1 MIAALSWLNA
11 TKNIWL
17 LVAIIGFGGAAF
29 AAYKNHEAKKIAAA
43 VEATKAKVSA
53 EALVAV
59 EKTAEAE
66 REAFDTTPL
75 PPSKPAIVD
84 LCKRSASCRERS
96 TLK

>member
-11 TKNIWL
+11 TKNVWL
-17 LVAIIGFGGAAF
+17 IAIVIGFGGVTY
-29 AAYKNHEAKKIAAA
+29 AAYKNHQAKQIAAA
-43 VEATKAKVSA
+43 VEATKAKISA
-53 EALVAV
+53 DALASV

-66 REAFDTTPL
+66 REAIDLTPL
-75 PPSKPAIVD
+75 PPDKSAIMD

>member
-1 MIAALSWLNA
+1 MMAAFAWLNA

-17 LVAIIGFGGAAF
+17 LAVVIGFGGVTV
-29 AAYKNHEAKKIAAA
+29 AAYKNHQAKLIAAA
-43 VEATKAKVSA
+43 VEATKAKASA
-53 EALVAV
+53 DTLAAV

-66 REAFDTTPL
+66 REAIDLTPL
-75 PPSKPAIVD
+75 PPDKSSILD

>member
-1 MIAALSWLNA
+1 MIGLLMAFNA

-17 LVAIIGFGGAAF
+17 VVAFIGFLGVGYG
-29 AAYKNHEAKKIAAA
+29 AYKNHQTKLIAAA
-43 VEATKAKVSA
+43 VEGAKAKISA

-59 EKTAEAE
+59 EKTVEAE